1 MPRHRRWRRDA
12 VEHRRREHR
21 RGQHGGRGGLNGP
34 AAVGV
39 LPAGHRCAR
48 GGADLHVRGAAGGA
62 AGQGTGAARRGPGG
76 VPGALARRRPAHS
89 CSYAARGIGGIAGVG
104 GLLRRRSRR
113 TGRAHELGRA
123 VGVSRTAARTPRLPV
138 PPRRVTGVAY
148 GYAAPRRHHGRPSPV
163 AALGLLSL
171 ACSAPADDRGS
182 HTGKIAPRCRCD
194 RIERGAGALEGNAR
208 LRLLAAATGS
218 ERQLAPSSHSA
229 KSTMSGAGQRRVQ
242 IDALALRFVL
252 HALHQDWHLESWGD
266 AGCGDAAVG
275 GGVASRQG

>member
-123 VGVSRTAARTPRLPV
+123 VGVSRTAARTPRLPRSTASGYR
-138 PPRRVTGVAY
+138 RRVRLRRSPPTPWPPFAGRRAGSALARVQRSRRRSRVAHREDR
-148 GYAAPRRHHGRPSPV
+148 AALQVRSDRARRGCARRQRTV
-163 AALGLLSL
+163 AAAG
-171 ACSAPADDRGS
+171 G
-182 HTGKIAPRCRCD
+182 GD
-194 RIERGAGALEGNAR
+194 RI
-208 LRLLAAATGS
+208 
-218 ERQLAPSSHSA
+218 
-229 KSTMSGAGQRRVQ
+229 
-242 IDALALRFVL
+242 
-252 HALHQDWHLESWGD
+252 
-266 AGCGDAAVG
+266 
-275 GGVASRQG
+275 